1 MIIKNQLLFN
11 KTNMRKLLQWRW
23 TTFES
28 STWLTEQYAEFNK
41 WFKRVMKSI
50 AKNLW
55 WTITWFKPNHFC
67 TSWFITVWDKYVYI
81 SISDVR
87 YFKDAWCDNVLIRT
101 AKSVTDYTWWGN
113 NYSELKNLRATA
125 EKLLELN

>member
-1 MIIKNQLLFN
+1 MK
-11 KTNMRKLLQWRW
+11 KLIQWRG

-28 STWLTEQYAEFNK
+28 STTLTEQYSKFNR

-55 WTITWFKPNHFC
+55 WEITWFKPNHFC
-67 TSWFITVWDKYVYI
+67 TSWFITVGDKHVYI

-87 YFKDAWCDNVLIRT
+87 YFKDAWIDNILIRT
-101 AKSVTDYTWWGN
+101 ASDTKDYTWWGN
-113 NYSELKNLRATA
+113 NHVELKNLRATA